1 MIIELEKGDNLKRN
15 CFNFK
20 NFVIIKN
27 NGERIKI
34 SWLSCLKLIDYRM
47 VDVVKTYNYYDQ
59 YEWFVVNNHYKIDLE
74 VVE

>member
-15 CFNFK
+15 CFSFK
-20 NFVIIKN
+20 FITIIKN

-34 SWLSCLKLIDYRM
+34 SWLSYLKLIDYRM
-47 VDVVKTYNYYDQ
+47 IDPVKTYDY
-59 YEWFVVNNHYKIDLE
+59 YEWDIVNNYYKIDLE